1 LNATESRD
9 GRGRTGVPEASDRK
23 RAALPDALP
32 PTMPQFPHHGW
43 RGIFRATVRVS
54 GWRLEGTLPDVPRA
68 VLIAAPH
75 SSWWDGVHGLLFKIA
90 LGVDI
95 KFMAKREVFAGP
107 LGWLLRKLGGMPIE
121 RSAAHG
127 VVEQMHALF
136 RTREKLWLG
145 ITPEGTRK
153 HVAQWKSGFW
163 HIARDANVPIVPIYF
178 DYPRKVI
185 GVGPL
190 FEATPDMDADI
201 AALRAF
207 YQPFKGKHRGV

>member
-1 LNATESRD
+1 MNAAKNSHRD
-9 GRGRTGVPEASDRK
+9 FGIADPNAKDRE
-23 RAALPDALP
+23 RAALPGAPP
-32 PTMPQFPHHGW
+32 PTMPQLPDHGW
-43 RGIFRATVRVS
+43 RRIFRALVSLS
-54 GWRLEGTLPDVPRA
+54 GWRLEGELPDVPRA

-107 LGWLLRKLGGMPIE
+107 LGWLLRKLGGIPIE
-121 RSAAHG
+121 RHAAHG
-127 VVEQMHALF
+127 VVEQMDSLF

-153 HVAQWKSGFW
+153 HVAHWTSGFW
-163 HIARDANVPIVPIYF
+163 HIARDAGVPIVPVYF
-178 DYPRKVI
+178 NYPRKVI

-190 FEATPDMDADI
+190 FETTPAMDADI

-207 YQPFKGKHRGV
+207 YAPFQGKHRGV